1 MGKRQFLGEF
11 EQVVLL
17 AIVRLKDEGYGAVIR
32 REVERRA
39 GRQVTVGALYSTL
52 DRLEAKGYIVAR
64 AGEPSPNR
72 GGRPKRYF
80 TIRPAGAD
88 ALEASR
94 RMLER
99 MWENLELRRRTT

>member
-17 AIVRLKDEGYGAVIR
+17 AIVRLKGDAYGAVIR
-32 REVERRA
+32 QEVERRA

-52 DRLEAKGYIVAR
+52 DRLHAKGYVVAR
-64 AGEPSPNR
+64 EGAPSADR

-80 TIRPAGAD
+80 TIHPAGAD

-94 RMLER
+94 SMLER
-99 MWENLELRRRTT
+99 MWENVELRRRTT

>member
-17 AIVRLKDEGYGAVIR
+17 AIVRLKSDAYGAVIR
-32 REVERRA
+32 QEVERRA

-52 DRLEAKGYIVAR
+52 DRLEAKGYVVAR
-64 AGEPSPNR
+64 EGAPSPDR
-72 GGRPKRYF
+72 GGRLKRYF
-80 TIRPAGAD
+80 TVRPAGAD